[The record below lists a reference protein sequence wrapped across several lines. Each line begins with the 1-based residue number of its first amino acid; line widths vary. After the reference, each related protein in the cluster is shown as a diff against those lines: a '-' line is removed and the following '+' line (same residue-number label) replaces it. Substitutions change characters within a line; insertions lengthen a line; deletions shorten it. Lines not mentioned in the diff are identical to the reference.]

1 MDGTV
6 TMAGIKAV
14 FLDIDGVLTDGTVL
28 IDASGGESKRIS
40 FDDIDA
46 VFRIKRAGIAIG
58 FLTGESTAFC
68 DYVQRRFEPDFFE
81 RACKDKVAAVK
92 TLLSAHGLKRE
103 EVCFVGDSLH
113 DCPLLRYLPNS
124 FVPADVADD
133 VKRCAKHVL
142 PAERGKGVVRAL
154 AGILV
159 PVSDSAA
166 EGLQPAA
173 SDSTRK

>member
-14 FLDIDGVLTDGTVL
+14 FLDIDGILTDGTVL

-68 DYVQRRFEPDFFE
+68 DYVQRRFEPEFFV
-81 RACKDKVAAVK
+81 RGCKDKLAAVK
-92 TLLSAHGLKRE
+92 TLLASHGLKRE

-113 DCPLLRYLPNS
+113 DASLLEYLPHS
-124 FVPADVADD
+124 FVPMDVADD
-133 VKRCAKHVL
+133 VKAFSKDVL
-142 PAERGKGVVRAL
+142 PAARGKGVVRAL
-154 AGILV
+154 ASILV
-159 PVSDSAA
+159 PVSGAAAGGGKPSSRGSA
-166 EGLQPAA
+166 
-173 SDSTRK
+173 RK